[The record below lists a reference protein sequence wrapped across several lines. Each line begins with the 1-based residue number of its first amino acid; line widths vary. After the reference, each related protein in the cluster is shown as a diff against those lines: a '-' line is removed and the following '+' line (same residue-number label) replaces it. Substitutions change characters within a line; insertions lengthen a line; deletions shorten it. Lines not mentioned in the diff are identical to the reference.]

1 MMDILSKLGYSGSVA
16 VIGMLIVFTGLV
28 ILIFCIKVLSAL
40 LDAKKEAPKA
50 AAPAPAPAPVVV
62 PEPVAAVAAAETG
75 AQADELIAVITA
87 ALMAYTANE
96 KGSATAGKTL
106 VVRNIRAAAAK
117 QSAWARAGRVD
128 QLNSRF

>member
-1 MMDILSKLGYSGSVA
+1 MEFLTKLGYGGTITLIG
-16 VIGMLIVFTGLV
+16 IGMVFVGLIILIVFISLM
-28 ILIFCIKVLSAL
+28 SRL
-40 LDAKKEAPKA
+40 LNSKKEAPKA
-50 AAPAPAPAPVVV
+50 AAPAPAPVVV
-62 PEPVAAVAAAETG
+62 PEPVAEVAAAETG

-87 ALMAYTANE
+87 ALMAYTASE

-117 QSAWARAGRVD
+117 QSAWGRAGRVD

>member
-1 MMDILSKLGYSGSVA
+1 MEILTKLGFSGTITL
-16 VIGMLIVFTGLV
+16 IGMGMVFIGLIILIVFIT
-28 ILIFCIKVLSAL
+28 ILAHL
-40 LDAKKEAPKA
+40 LGNKKEAPKA

-75 AQADELIAVITA
+75 AQADELVAVITA